1 MAKII
6 GKPLKNIPWQNKP
19 EGTDAPV
26 WRYNENPIIERDAL
40 PKANSIFNSAVVP
53 YLNGFAGIF
62 RVDLTTREQK
72 LVTGFSDDGIHWELN
87 NNYIFNGYDPRLC
100 CMDGVY
106 YLSWVKSLDWPL
118 GTVIGIARTKD
129 FKTFEELDEAT
140 LPVSRNGVLFPRKIN
155 SLYML
160 LSRPCDKGHTP
171 YGDIF
176 LSQSSDLAFW
186 GKHHHVMS
194 PYYAWESTKI
204 GAGPTPIETDE
215 GWLCFYHGVT
225 TSCNGLT
232 YSMGAAITDLNEPC
246 KLLSA

>member
-87 NNYIFNGYDPRLC
+87 NNYISFFLKGL
-100 CMDGVY
+100 Y
-106 YLSWVKSLDWPL
+106 Y
-118 GTVIGIARTKD
+118 G
-129 FKTFEELDEAT
+129 
-140 LPVSRNGVLFPRKIN
+140 
-155 SLYML
+155 
-160 LSRPCDKGHTP
+160 
-171 YGDIF
+171 
-176 LSQSSDLAFW
+176 Q
-186 GKHHHVMS
+186 
-194 PYYAWESTKI
+194 YY
-204 GAGPTPIETDE
+204 
-215 GWLCFYHGVT
+215 F
-225 TSCNGLT
+225 
-232 YSMGAAITDLNEPC
+232 
-246 KLLSA
+246 